1 MKKKLYAILER
12 LGLKQKFEDKSL
24 TQEEFNTLVAEYQK
38 EYQTTI
44 EQDLQAEQAVL
55 EQTKLQETLNTIHGV
70 IASVAPEVVESE
82 ENAGGENHGATMEGV
97 IASINNLGQEL
108 KKMAK
113 SPAEDVAEQ
122 TVTVSPVSIN
132 GFGNT
137 PEYLFGIEHP
147 MFDMKKRWNQ
157 IAAAPRNYP
166 SMVAADEEV
175 DGRAFNQE
183 LRAYGRSLQQRM
195 SYLVENKLIGDLK
208 ALATGEFSNNYS
220 GLASA
225 NLGDQFIIR
234 RQDALIAR
242 ILAKRD
248 LTQYFPVVYGI
259 QDRAVLINA
268 FFGEVS
274 QGYQPGEVY
283 KGGMEIEPNV
293 GYVDD
298 AMIKIKW
305 GPMKEIE
312 RMYIGYLNREG
323 SDPIKWTMIEF
334 QLLNSLLTAQ
344 IEQNKRRMRGIYVKP
359 ETGVAGSYLNAGTG
373 IMYTLL
379 RYVHEN
385 KLKTFDDVSY
395 NSYTNAT
402 FLAAVQAF
410 VSAIKSKITEDMD
423 IDNHVLYLNKNHQ
436 DWWIKNIRSTYHVDT
451 DFTGTSQWLNR
462 VPDTDVNIIWLPY
475 MGQSTLMFMA
485 EPGNI
490 QFLEYVPGEMLSVK
504 MEQQME
510 MVRAWST
517 WKEGCGAPFTGRV
530 FATKALMDANDYK
543 FQQIFL
549 NKPAKLLAAGATTI
563 DGTAGRWFI
572 TAANESATAL
582 TGITNAKAGV
592 AYCIECGSTTNK
604 TTIAKSGNFT
614 GITAAY
620 TPTAVG
626 DYIMVILNSDGKF
639 SELERCVGGV
649 RTINQTLQPNVPG
662 GR

>member
-24 TQEEFNTLVAEYQK
+24 TQEEFKALVAEYQK
-38 EYQTTI
+38 EYHTTI
-44 EQDLQAEQAVL
+44 EEDLQAEQAVQ
-55 EQTKLQETLNTIHGV
+55 EQTRLQETLNTIHSV
-70 IASVAPEVVESE
+70 IASVAPEAVKSE
-82 ENAGGENHGATMEGV
+82 GNAGGENHDATMEGV

-113 SPAEDVAEQ
+113 TPAEDVPEHV
-122 TVTVSPVSIN
+122 VTVSPVSIN

-157 IAAAPRNYP
+157 IAAAPRKYP
-166 SMVAADEEV
+166 SMIAADEEI

-183 LRAYGRSLQQRM
+183 VRAYGRSLQQRM
-195 SYLVENKLIGDLK
+195 AYLVENKLIGDLK
-208 ALATGEFSNNYS
+208 ALATGEFSNNYD

-242 ILAKRD
+242 VLAIRD

-259 QDRAVLINA
+259 QDRAVLMNA

-274 QGYQPGEVY
+274 QGYQAGEVY
-283 KGGMEIEPNV
+283 KGGMEIEALV

-334 QLLNSLLTAQ
+334 QLLNSLLKAQ
-344 IEQNKRRMRGIYVKP
+344 QEQNKRRMRGIYVKP

-379 RYVHEN
+379 RYIHEN

-436 DWWIKNIRSTYHVDT
+436 DWWIKDIRSTYHVDT

-490 QFLEYVPGEMLSVK
+490 QFLEYVPGEMLAVK

-517 WKEGCGAPFTGRV
+517 WKEGCGAAFTGRV
-530 FATKALMDANDYK
+530 FSTKALMDANDYE

-563 DGTAGRWFI
+563 DGAAGRWFI

-604 TTIAKSGNFT
+604 TTIAKSGNFAN
-614 GITAAY
+614 ITAAY

-626 DYIMVILNSDGKF
+626 DYIMVILRSDGKF
-639 SELERCVGGV
+639 AELERCVGGV

>member
-44 EQDLQAEQAVL
+44 EDDLQAEQAAQ
-55 EQTKLQETLNTIHGV
+55 EQTRLQETLNTIHGV
-70 IASVAPEVVESE
+70 IANIAPEAVETTD
-82 ENAGGENHGATMEGV
+82 GEKTDATMEGV
-97 IASINNLGQEL
+97 IAAINNLGETFR
-108 KKMAK
+108 KVSKTPEEDK
-113 SPAEDVAEQ
+113 PAQV
-122 TVTVSPVSIN
+122 VTVAPVNIN

-137 PEYLFGIEHP
+137 PEYLFGVEHP

-157 IAAAPRNYP
+157 ISAAPNKYP
-166 SMVAADEEV
+166 SMVAPDEES
-175 DGRAFNQE
+175 DGRAFQKE
-183 LRAYGRSLQQRM
+183 VRAYGRLLQQRM
-195 SYLVENKLIGDLK
+195 AYLVENKLIGDVKGLS
-208 ALATGEFSNNYS
+208 TGEYANTYT
-220 GLASA
+220 GLTDAK
-225 NLGDQFIIR
+225 LGDQFIIR

-242 ILAKRD
+242 ILAIRD
-248 LTQYFPVVYGI
+248 LTQFFPVVYGI
-259 QDRAVLINA
+259 QDRAVLMNA

-274 QGYQPGEVY
+274 QGYQAGEVY
-283 KGGMEIEPNV
+283 KGSMDIEALA

-334 QLLNSLLTAQ
+334 QLLNSLLKAQ
-344 IEQNKRRMRGIYVKP
+344 QEQNKRRMRGIYVKP

-395 NSYTNAT
+395 NTYTNST

-410 VSAIKSKITEDMD
+410 VSDIKAKLTEDMD

-436 DWWIKNIRSTYHVDT
+436 DWWIKCIRATYHVDT
-451 DFTGTSQWLNR
+451 DFTGPNQWLNR
-462 VPDTDVNIIWLPY
+462 VPDTDVKVAWLPY

-490 QFLEYVPGEMLSVK
+490 QFLEYLPGEMLAVK

-517 WKEGCGAPFTGRV
+517 WKEGCGAAFTGRT
-530 FATKALMDANDYK
+530 FATKALMDANDYE

-549 NKPAKLLAAGATTI
+549 NKPATVLAADATTI
-563 DGTAGRWFI
+563 DGTAGRWFV
-572 TAANESATAL
+572 TPANTGATAL
-582 TGITNAKAGV
+582 TDITNPKAGV

-604 TTIAKSGNFT
+604 TTIAKSGKFAN
-614 GITAAY
+614 ITAAY

-626 DYIMVILNSDGKF
+626 DYIMVIVRSDGKF
-639 SELERCVGGV
+639 AELERCVGGT
-649 RTINQTLQPNVPG
+649 RSINQELQPNVPG

>member
-12 LGLKQKFEDKSL
+12 LGFKQKFEDKSL
-24 TQEEFNTLVAEYQK
+24 SQEEFNVLVAEYQK
-38 EYQTTI
+38 EYKTTI
-44 EQDLQAEQAVL
+44 EEDIQAEKSAS
-55 EQTKLQETLNTIHGV
+55 EQNHMQETLNMIHAA
-70 IASVAPEVVESE
+70 IAAVAPEAANPSQ
-82 ENAGGENHGATMEGV
+82 ENATTEDVVKA
-97 IASINNLGQEL
+97 INNLGASLQRLAAEPEKDNPQE
-108 KKMAK
+108 
-113 SPAEDVAEQ
+113 V
-122 TVTVSPVSIN
+122 VTAQPISIN

-137 PEYLFGIEHP
+137 PQYLFGIEHP

-157 IAAAPRNYP
+157 IAAAPRRYP

-175 DGRAFNQE
+175 HGRAFQQE
-183 LRAYGRSLQQRM
+183 VRAYGRSLQQRLAF
-195 SYLVENKLIGDLK
+195 LVENNFIGDVK
-208 ALATGEFSNNYS
+208 GIAQGEYSNNYS
-220 GLASA
+220 GLEDAK
-225 NLGDQFIIR
+225 LGDQFIIR

-242 ILAKRD
+242 ILAIRD
-248 LTQYFPVVYGI
+248 LTQYFPVTYGI
-259 QDRAVLINA
+259 QDRAILMNA

-274 QGYQPGEVY
+274 QGYQAGEVY
-283 KGGMEIEPNV
+283 KGSMEIEALV

-334 QLLNSLLTAQ
+334 QLLNSLLKAQ
-344 IEQNKRRMRGIYVKP
+344 QEQNKRRMRGIYVKP
-359 ETGVAGSYLNAGTG
+359 EEGVAGSYLNAGTG

-385 KLKTFDDVSY
+385 KLKTFDDAAY
-395 NSYTNAT
+395 NTYTSST

-410 VSAIKSKITEDMD
+410 IADIKSHITEDMD

-436 DWWIKNIRSTYHVDT
+436 DWWIKNIRTAYHVDT
-451 DFTGTSQWLNR
+451 DFSGPNAWLNR

-475 MGQSTLMFMA
+475 MGQSTLMFLA
-485 EPGNI
+485 EPGNL
-490 QFLEYVPGEMLSVK
+490 QFLEYIPGEMLAVK

-517 WKEGCGAPFTGRV
+517 WKEGCGAAFTGRT
-530 FATKALMDANDYK
+530 FPTKALMDANNFE

-549 NKPAKLLAAGATTI
+549 NKPAKAVEADATTI
-563 DGTAGRWFI
+563 DGATGKWFLTSANTA
-572 TAANESATAL
+572 ATAL
-582 TGITNAKAGV
+582 TDITNPKAGV
-592 AYCIECGSTTNK
+592 AYCIEIGSLTNK
-604 TTIAKSGNFT
+604 TTIAKGGKFAK
-614 GITAAY
+614 ITEAF

-626 DYIMVILNSDGKF
+626 DYIMVILRSDGNF
-639 SELERCVGGV
+639 AELERCVGGT
-649 RTINQTLQPNVPG
+649 RTINQALQPNVPG